1 MSWKVLI
8 HPKIGK
14 QLKRLPKK
22 DAKRIE
28 TTFHQFKTN
37 PFAGDIEKMEG
48 EENVW
53 RRRVGSYRIS
63 YELFPKRK
71 MVYVFRVE
79 RRTTT
84 TYRKRY

>member
-8 HPKIGK
+8 HPKVEK
-14 QLKRLPKK
+14 QLKRFPKK

-28 TTFHQFKTN
+28 AAFYQFRIN

-53 RRRVGSYRIS
+53 RRRAGSYRIS
-63 YELFPKRK
+63 YELFPKREI
-71 MVYVFRVE
+71 VFVFRVE

-84 TYRKRY
+84 TYRR